1 MVRKHNYKI
10 VLYEVNIARDRLK
23 LWDLPALIVSNPHE
37 KDHCFNN
44 FWWSSSCLR
53 FCRTRF
59 EKCGHVEANACHWL
73 IGTLLVVFIPTLIET
88 LDSFYVECT
97 TYSQFFQFFSFFFF
111 GSFTFFSFFMRISG
125 LFRLFRFY
133 LEKKR
138 VF

>member
-59 EKCGHVEANACHWL
+59 EKCGHVQANACHWL

-88 LDSFYVECT
+88 LDSFYVEWT
-97 TYSQFFQFFSFFFF
+97 TYSQFFSSFLS
-111 GSFTFFSFFMRISG
+111 SFLVVL
-125 LFRLFRFY
+125 LFFRFSWE
-133 LEKKR
+133 L
-138 VF
+138 VAFFDCFDSI